1 MNNNEDIF
9 LKRGSYKQE
18 IIKNENDKKYFN
30 KVISNN
36 NQVEKDK
43 EILEKFKNDNKIKTN
58 EMRKRHMNDL
68 NEYYLKYK
76 EEIDLKLKINTKKL
90 SVSMI
95 FGYDGTG
102 YYGLGYQV
110 DIQYPSIENLIEKVL
125 FRCGHILPSNV
136 GELKRLKWSH
146 SSRTDKGV
154 HSLATVI
161 SCFLV
166 VDDETS
172 KTDINQSF
180 IDNIN
185 SFLPQSIRLFNAIKV
200 ARSFQA
206 RKKGIERSYNYMV
219 PTEYLNNITIYQMNK
234 ILENFIGI
242 NSFHNFTSKRKTYLN
257 SLTNKNKEN
266 ESENEIENPINQK
279 EDENENNNEIEE
291 IENEEENENNNENEE
306 IENEN
311 FNNNDRLNEKL
322 LFRNNSTN
330 VRNIKSFY
338 VENDTIEIQGKG
350 WYKFVII
357 GESFILY
364 QIRRMMGFFL
374 SIVKGYSTIEALE
387 LSLKSPFSICV
398 PTAPPFPLYLFN
410 VEFDPLSKVEKLN
423 SNIQQLQS
431 SFLQSQLIPRFNQ
444 IENETNQFKDF
455 FNYLE
460 NGHNFNLDDIDQ
472 LIILNQQYQIE
483 KEERKI
489 KSQHFLKEKEDFNQI
504 LKQNILNEKEL
515 RKLKKKNNNKEVN
528 N

>member
-1 MNNNEDIF
+1 MNNEDIF

-18 IIKNENDKKYFN
+18 IIKNEKDKIYFN
-30 KVISNN
+30 KVTNDKNN
-36 NQVEKDK
+36 DEENKDRIKRLK
-43 EILEKFKNDNKIKTN
+43 EDNKIKTN
-58 EMRKRHMNDL
+58 EMRKIHMDDL
-68 NEYYLKYK
+68 NEYYQKYK
-76 EEIDLKLKINTKKL
+76 EEIDLKLKRNKRKL
-90 SVSMI
+90 SVAMV

-110 DIQYPSIENLIEKVL
+110 DIKYPSIENLIEKVL

-166 VDDETS
+166 VDDETF
-172 KTDINQSF
+172 KNDISQTF
-180 IDNIN
+180 IDHIN
-185 SFLPQSIRLFNAIKV
+185 NYLPNSIRLFTAIKV
-200 ARSFQA
+200 SRSFQA

-219 PTEYLNNITIYQMNK
+219 PTEYLNNITIIEMNK
-234 ILENFIGI
+234 ILDCFIGI
-242 NSFHNFTSKRKTYLN
+242 NSFHNFTSKRKTYLIN
-257 SLTNKNKEN
+257 NNKKEDGNEEEEEEEKEGNKEEEEEEEEEEQGDGN
-266 ESENEIENPINQK
+266 EEKNVNI
-279 EDENENNNEIEE
+279 ENNNSY
-291 IENEEENENNNENEE
+291 
-306 IENEN
+306 
-311 FNNNDRLNEKL
+311 RLNEKL

-330 VRNIKSFY
+330 IRNIKSFY
-338 VENDTIEIQGKG
+338 VEKESIEIKGKS

-410 VEFDPLSKVEKLN
+410 VKFDENSNVEKLF
-423 SNIQQLQS
+423 SNPKPIEPLQS
-431 SFLQSQLIPRFNQ
+431 NFLQSQLIPRFNE
-444 IENETNQFKDF
+444 IENETNQFKEF

-460 NGHNFNLDDIDQ
+460 NGHNFNLDDINQ
-472 LIILNQQYQIE
+472 LRILNQQYQIE
-483 KEERKI
+483 KEERK
-489 KSQHFLKEKEDFNQI
+489 KQNQLLLKEKQETMEI
-504 LKQNILNEKEL
+504 KKQNLLIEKEN
-515 RKLKKKNNNKEVN
+515 RKIKKKEENHLFK
-528 N
+528 